1 MKIPQK
7 IMSAC
12 VADFKQWG
20 TVTVPLL
27 MRRHRIDAEMAKEI
41 IELISIR
48 YPNLWRDREANRQ
61 KKWIEG
67 MKP

>member
-12 VADFKQWG
+12 IADFKQWG
-20 TVTVPLL
+20 SVTIPLL
-27 MRRHRIDAEMAKEI
+27 MRRHRIDNEMAKEI
-41 IELISIR
+41 IEIISLR

-67 MKP
+67 MKE

>member
-12 VADFKQWG
+12 VKDFKELG
-20 TVTVPLL
+20 SVTAPLL
-27 MRRHRIDAEMAKEI
+27 MRRHGIDADMAKEI
-41 IELISIR
+41 IEIISLR
-48 YPNLWRDREANRQ
+48 YPNLWRDREANRK

>member
-1 MKIPQK
+1 MKIPPK
-7 IMSAC
+7 LMTEC
-12 VADFKQWG
+12 VKDFKKFG
-20 TVTVPLL
+20 TLTIPLI
-27 MRRHRIDAEMAKEI
+27 MRRHQIGGDLANAI

>member
-1 MKIPQK
+1 
-7 IMSAC
+7 MSAC

-20 TVTVPLL
+20 TVTIPLL
-27 MRRHRIDAEMAKEI
+27 MRRHRIDTEMAKEI
-41 IELISIR
+41 IELISLR
-48 YPNLWRDREANRQ
+48 YPNLWAHKEINRQ

>member
-12 VADFKQWG
+12 IADFKQWG
-20 TVTVPLL
+20 SVTIPLL
-27 MRRHRIDAEMAKEI
+27 MRRHRIDTEMAKEI
-41 IELISIR
+41 IELIAIR
-48 YPNLWRDREANRQ
+48 YPNLWRDREENRQ

-67 MKP
+67 MKL